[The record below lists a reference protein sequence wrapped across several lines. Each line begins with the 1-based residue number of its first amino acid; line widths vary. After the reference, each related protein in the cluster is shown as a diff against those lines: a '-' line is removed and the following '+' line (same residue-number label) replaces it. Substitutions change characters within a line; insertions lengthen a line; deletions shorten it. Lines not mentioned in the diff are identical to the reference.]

1 MTTEGG
7 IGHYAAF
14 FMELLPAWHNKGL
27 LSMFLFLKI
36 LRICLLVGGGI
47 LLLLGLLA
55 GGASLLSAIERFQQ
69 GRGLLFADAE
79 AFGLLALICC
89 TLGAFSLI
97 VGKRIARYIHKLGT

>member
-1 MTTEGG
+1 MPP
-7 IGHYAAF
+7 F
-14 FMELLPAWHNKGL
+14 FIELLPAGHHKGL
-27 LSMFLFLKI
+27 ISMLRFLKI
-36 LRICLLVGGGI
+36 LRIGLMVSGGI
-47 LLLLGLLA
+47 SLLLGLLA

-97 VGKRIARYIHKLGT
+97 VGKRIARRIHELET